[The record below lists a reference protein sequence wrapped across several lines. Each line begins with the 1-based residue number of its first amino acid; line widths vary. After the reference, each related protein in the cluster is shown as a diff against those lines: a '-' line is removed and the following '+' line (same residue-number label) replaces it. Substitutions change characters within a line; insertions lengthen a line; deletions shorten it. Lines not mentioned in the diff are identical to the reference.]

1 MNMSILK
8 KGMADAPVRGAT
20 VSAGR
25 YHHARRGATHR
36 QRPATR
42 RRSACIA
49 SAKRLEAPAPART

>member
-1 MNMSILK
+1 
-8 KGMADAPVRGAT
+8 MADAPVRGAT

-36 QRPATR
+36 QRPATG

-49 SAKRLEAPAPART
+49 PLKRLEAPAPART